1 MTNEHLKAEK
11 LTSPF
16 INWAAIRPRKR
27 PQNYFVVCISH
38 LLSSCCA
45 TSTTDYSNNA
55 TKYYFTFKKGSQ
67 DTSRDTTTTTLKSL
81 KKLSTRVALFSY
93 PRMSIIIIIIFS
105 QSGIEHV
112 YDHSS
117 TEQRLV
123 TFILLLVSLIAR
135 KVFQQLF
142 WWSAEQERN
151 PRAKI
156 RFGTD
161 THFSS
166 ALIIP
171 TITISLTF
179 PIHCTITT
187 DLSLIALKQKHSLHF
202 HFYVDFNRSLISTGI
217 LAFRFRIIRRK
228 AGNIKLLLYLV
239 KICRCTWP
247 LLLTIYNAFLSKA
260 LRIK

>member
-38 LLSSCCA
+38 LLSICC
-45 TSTTDYSNNA
+45 TTTDYSNTA

-123 TFILLLVSLIAR
+123 TFILLLV
-135 KVFQQLF
+135 
-142 WWSAEQERN
+142 
-151 PRAKI
+151 
-156 RFGTD
+156 
-161 THFSS
+161 
-166 ALIIP
+166 
-171 TITISLTF
+171 
-179 PIHCTITT
+179 
-187 DLSLIALKQKHSLHF
+187 
-202 HFYVDFNRSLISTGI
+202 
-217 LAFRFRIIRRK
+217 
-228 AGNIKLLLYLV
+228 
-239 KICRCTWP
+239 
-247 LLLTIYNAFLSKA
+247 AFL
-260 LRIK
+260 